1 MVHPECRESHEIDSY
16 TLRIIIKTFSPFSR
30 YSSKNTISMA
40 SLKSSLIYS
49 IVGLFLIPTVL
60 SCVDQKEIGEP
71 GVLTGKISIGPLCPV
86 ETIPPSPGCSPT
98 AETYIAWA
106 TAVWNT
112 NKSKKVATLHPTLD
126 GKYQIVLPSG
136 KYVID
141 FDSNQTFRAG
151 SNLPSVITV
160 LPNDTLVFN
169 ITIDTGIR

>member
-1 MVHPECRESHEIDSY
+1 MV
-16 TLRIIIKTFSPFSR
+16 
-30 YSSKNTISMA
+30 
-40 SLKSSLIYS
+40 SLKSSLIYLIS
-49 IVGLFLIPTVL
+49 GAFLIPTLL
-60 SCVDQKEIGEP
+60 SCVDQKEFGAP
-71 GVLTGKISIGPLCPV
+71 GVVSGKISIGPLCPV
-86 ETIPPSPGCSPT
+86 ETVPPSPGCSPT
-98 AETYIAWA
+98 AETYITWV
-106 TAVWNT
+106 TSVWNT

-126 GKYQIVLPSG
+126 GKYQIVLPSW